1 MKLQGG
7 SGEHGFSSQLPSS
20 ELRDF
25 GEMISSLSKC
35 HPSHGSGPNSLSPS
49 SLLLPKPT
57 SDLWSLLCNHVQKLT
72 TFPSPTTSTRTRP
85 PSPPVRLPS
94 LATPNCCSCPPQPP
108 VWAPPSSQRERSTP
122 KPGHNTLCSK
132 ACWGSPTLIEETMLL
147 CKFLSRSGGGGKS
160 VLWKQAKLP
169 QRAGSELGCI
179 GGEDGG
185 N

>member
-147 CKFLSRSGGGGKS
+147 CKFLSRRGGGKVCALETGKTTPKS
-160 VLWKQAKLP
+160 
-169 QRAGSELGCI
+169 RI
-179 GGEDGG
+179 
-185 N
+185 